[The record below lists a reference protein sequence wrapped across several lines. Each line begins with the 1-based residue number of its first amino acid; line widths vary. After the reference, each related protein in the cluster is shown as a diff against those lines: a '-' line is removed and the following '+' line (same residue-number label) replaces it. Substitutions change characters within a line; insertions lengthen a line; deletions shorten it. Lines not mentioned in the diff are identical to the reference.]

1 MLVGLHACIIAA
13 PSRVPFVMG
22 PPVGSRDDLRTLFIV
37 FVWLGGLHVVIGAAV
52 VAVLYVPDPV
62 AVSVLC
68 GLALAAWL
76 PVERPFSKWQ
86 VKLAAYIACVANE
99 YFPVTLCVHEET
111 RKVCD
116 AKGAKVVMG
125 LEPHSV
131 LPISVIA
138 FHDGMK
144 QLPRELDK
152 PNRAALASSAIFR
165 VPLVKHLWSWLGLQS
180 VDKRNMRRL
189 LDEDNSV
196 LLIPGGVQECL
207 LMERGKVCVPK
218 IHLDMCQGLSL
229 TRGGCP
235 TGNNF
240 PTQAHGVRQDGNRVG
255 GTPGAG
261 VCIWPI
267 GDVRIM
273 MCFVLDLC
281 FAY

>member
-1 MLVGLHACIIAA
+1 
-13 PSRVPFVMG
+13 
-22 PPVGSRDDLRTLFIV
+22 
-37 FVWLGGLHVVIGAAV
+37 
-52 VAVLYVPDPV
+52 
-62 AVSVLC
+62 
-68 GLALAAWL
+68 
-76 PVERPFSKWQ
+76 
-86 VKLAAYIACVANE
+86 
-99 YFPVTLCVHEET
+99 
-111 RKVCD
+111 
-116 AKGAKVVMG
+116 
-125 LEPHSV
+125 
-131 LPISVIA
+131 
-138 FHDGMK
+138 
-144 QLPRELDK
+144 LDK